1 MLTLGTHKRTKPI
14 SRTLNK
20 GSNHSHFIED
30 LKYCISMQRAL
41 LFGSSGTLGTAC
53 RNKLIDEK
61 WDVLTASHTKPLTVL
76 PKLNSIVW
84 AQGLNYSASIEETSL
99 VSWNSVI
106 EANVTFV
113 FRTLQEILLKGVL
126 EKEARLVIVSSVWE
140 HLARANKTAYITSKS
155 ALGGLVRSLSVD
167 LAPSGISINSVLP
180 GVIDSPMTRQHL
192 SAQTIDIIRKE
203 TPGGRLVSVKEVT
216 DTIFYLISKNSS
228 GITGQSIIVDNGWS
242 LCKNV

>member
-1 MLTLGTHKRTKPI
+1 MP
-14 SRTLNK
+14 
-20 GSNHSHFIED
+20 
-30 LKYCISMQRAL
+30 RAL
-41 LFGSSGTLGTAC
+41 LFGASGTLGTAC
-53 RNKLIDEK
+53 RKKLTEEK
-61 WDVLTASHTKPLTVL
+61 WDVLTSPHTKSLTGL
-76 PKLNSIVW
+76 PKLNAIVW

-99 VSWNSVI
+99 DSWNNVI

-113 FRTLQEILLKGVL
+113 FRTLQEVLLQGVL

-140 HLARANKTAYITSKS
+140 HLARANKAAYITSKS

-192 SAQTIDIIRKE
+192 SPQTIESIRRE

-228 GITGQSIIVDNGWS
+228 GITGQSVIVDNGWS
-242 LCKNV
+242 LYKNV